1 MNDPVGGSLISS
13 SSRAIGLKKR
23 SDLSYSRQKYQGRE
37 YNVVKDPLSLKYY
50 RFEDEE
56 FELFHMLDGTKSA
69 DEVKRAFE
77 KKFAPQKITLA
88 ELQQFIG
95 MLFSNSLLVSN
106 APGQGIQLN
115 KRGHENKKKR
125 RLAALSNVLAI
136 RFKGFDP
143 DRILNWLDRWVG
155 WFFSIP
161 AFICCLFI
169 CLAAATL
176 VIVQFDVFASKLPS
190 FQQFFAGENWIWI
203 FLILGCTKVLHEF
216 GHGLSCKRFGGE
228 CHEMGVMLL
237 VFTPCLYCNVSDSWM
252 LPSKWKRA
260 AIGAAGMYIEVV
272 LASICT
278 FIWWFSE
285 PGMLNYICLNIMFV
299 SSVST
304 ILFNANPLL
313 RYDGYYILSDLLE
326 IPNLRQKAQAILR
339 RKLGKWCLGLPENP
353 DPFLPQ
359 KNQWLFALYTVAAAA
374 YRWFIALAI
383 FWFLYNL
390 LEPYGLKIFG
400 QLVAMMAIWGLV
412 GQPVV
417 QLLKYFYVPGRLDKV
432 KKARAAVTGIIVLAL
447 IAAVFLIPFPYQVAC
462 PFYVESDVA
471 TNVDVDYPG
480 RIAIDGVKVLPGE
493 YIEKGEVIL
502 QLVNLELERE
512 IAKLKTDLRVKR
524 VELNQTIQRELE
536 DPEASF
542 QVKSLESAVKAIE
555 DLLIQEEIKL
565 NKLAI
570 RAPISGI
577 VIPPRYVQKQES
589 DDRLSS
595 WHGYPIEKANEGA
608 FLQQKTPVCQIV
620 PRGNKKKRAV
630 LLVDQEYM
638 EFVATGQNVEIVLK
652 GIPGLRLESK
662 IHEISPVELRI
673 APPNVSNHT
682 GGPLITKKN
691 ERGED
696 VPQSATFPVRAP
708 FESSDERIQIGMTGY
723 AKVSAGSKTLGQ
735 RVWRFICRTF
745 NFEL

>member
-1 MNDPVGGSLISS
+1 MSDPQNSSLVSS

-37 YNVVKDPLSLKYY
+37 YNVVKDPLSLKYF

-56 FELFHMLDGTKSA
+56 FELFQMLDGTKSA
-69 DEVKRAFE
+69 DQIKRAFE
-77 KKFAPQKITLA
+77 KRFAPQKITLA

-106 APGQGIQLN
+106 AAGQGIQLN
-115 KRGHENKKKR
+115 KRSYETKKKKQM
-125 RLAALSNVLAI
+125 AALSNVLAI

-143 DRILNWLDRWVG
+143 DRILNWMNRWIG

-161 AFICCLFI
+161 AFIACLGI
-169 CLAAATL
+169 VAAAAIL

-190 FQQFFAGENWIWI
+190 FHQFFAGENWIWI
-203 FLILGCTKVLHEF
+203 FIILGCTKVMHEF

-260 AIGAAGMYIEVV
+260 AIGAAGMYVEVV

-285 PGMLNYICLNIMFV
+285 PGMLNYVCLNIMFV

-339 RKLGKWCLGLPENP
+339 RKMGKWCLGLPENP

-359 KNQWLFALYTVAAAA
+359 RNQWMFALYTVAAAA

-400 QLVAMMAIWGLV
+400 QLVAVMAIWGLV

-417 QLLKYFYVPGRLDKV
+417 QLAKYFYVPGRLDKV
-432 KKARAAVTGIIVLAL
+432 NKTRALVTSVILLII
-447 IAAVFLIPFPYQVAC
+447 IAAILFVPFPYQIAC

-480 RIAIDGVKVLPGE
+480 RIAKGGVKKKPGE
-493 YIEKGEVIL
+493 FVEKDEVIL
-502 QLVNLELERE
+502 QLVNLELDQE
-512 IAKLKTDLRVKR
+512 IARLQTDLRVR
-524 VELNQTIQRELE
+524 QVELHQTTLSEVDDPAASFKVKSLRSAVKSIQDSLQLRELE
-536 DPEASF
+536 K
-542 QVKSLESAVKAIE
+542 Q
-555 DLLIQEEIKL
+555 
-565 NKLAI
+565 KLAI
-570 RAPISGI
+570 RAPVSGVI
-577 VIPPRYVQKQES
+577 VAPAFVKKQSS
-589 DDRLSS
+589 DEQLSS

-620 PRGNKKKRAV
+620 PQDNDKHRAV
-630 LLVDQEYM
+630 LLVDQEFM
-638 EFVATGQNVEIVLK
+638 EFITEGLKVEIELK
-652 GIPGLRLESK
+652 GIPGHQLESK
-662 IHEISPVELRI
+662 IVEISPVELQK
-673 APPNVSNHT
+673 APPNVSNQT
-682 GGPLITKKN
+682 GGSLVTKKN

-696 VPQSATFPVRAP
+696 VPQSATFPIRAP
-708 FESSDERIQIGMTGY
+708 FKSSDPRIRIGMTGH
-723 AKVSAGSKTLGQ
+723 AKISAGSKTLGQ
-735 RVWRFICRTF
+735 RVWRFVCRTF
-745 NFEL
+745 NFDL

>member
-1 MNDPVGGSLISS
+1 MSNPQSSSLVSS
-13 SSRAIGLKKR
+13 SSRPIGLKKR
-23 SDLSYSRQKYQGRE
+23 DDLSYTRQKYQGRE
-37 YNVVKDPLSLKYY
+37 YNVVKDPLALKYY

-56 FELFHMLDGTKSA
+56 FELFQMLDGTRSA
-69 DEVKRAFE
+69 DEIKRAFE
-77 KKFAPQKITLA
+77 RRFAPQKITLG

-106 APGQGIQLN
+106 APGQGVQLN

-143 DRILNWLDRWVG
+143 DRILNWLNRWVG
-155 WFFSIP
+155 WFFSLP
-161 AFICCLFI
+161 AFFVCLAI
-169 CLAAATL
+169 CLSAATL

-203 FLILGCTKVLHEF
+203 FIILGCTKVLHEF

-252 LPSKWKRA
+252 LSSKWKRA
-260 AIGAAGMYIEVV
+260 VIGAAGMYIEVV

-326 IPNLRQKAQAILR
+326 IPNLRQKAQSILR
-339 RKLGKWCLGLPENP
+339 RKMGKWCLGLPENP

-390 LEPYGLKIFG
+390 LEPYGLKILG
-400 QLVAMMAIWGLV
+400 QMVALMAIWGLV
-412 GQPVV
+412 GQPIY
-417 QLLKYFYVPGRLDKV
+417 QLIKFFYVPGRLDKV
-432 KKARAAVTGIIVLAL
+432 KKPRAALTAFIMIAIIAGVL
-447 IAAVFLIPFPYQVAC
+447 FIPFPYQIST
-462 PFYVESDVA
+462 PFYIESDEA
-471 TNVDVDYPG
+471 QSVDVDYPG
-480 RIAIDGVKVLPGE
+480 TIAVDGVKAKPGDLVN
-493 YIEKGEVIL
+493 KGDVIL
-502 QLVNLELERE
+502 ELVNVELDAE
-512 IAKLKTDLRVKR
+512 IARLETNLRVKET
-524 VELNQTIQRELE
+524 ELEHTIQRSL
-536 DPEASF
+536 DDKYAAF
-542 QVKSLESAVKAIE
+542 QVESLESAVRSIE
-555 DLLIQEEIKL
+555 DLLTQERLKKQKL
-565 NKLAI
+565 SI
-570 RAPISGI
+570 RAPVSGI
-577 VIPPRYVQKQES
+577 VIPPRYVQKQET
-589 DDRLSS
+589 DERLSS
-595 WHGYPIEKANEGA
+595 WYGYPIEEANEGA
-608 FLQQKTPVCQIV
+608 YLQQKTPVCQIV
-620 PRGNKKKRAV
+620 PVGNRKKRAV
-630 LLVDQEYM
+630 LLVDQEVV
-638 EFVATGQNVEIVLK
+638 EFVSKGQEVEMELK
-652 GIPGLRLESK
+652 GIPGERIQST
-662 IHEISPVELRI
+662 IHEISPVELRK
-673 APPNVSNHT
+673 APPNVSNQT
-682 GGPLITKKN
+682 GGPLITQKN

-708 FESSDERIQIGMTGY
+708 FESDDDRIQIGMTGY
-723 AKVSAGSKTLGQ
+723 AKINAGTKTLGQ
-735 RVWRFICRTF
+735 RAWRFICRTF
-745 NFEL
+745 NFDL

>member
-1 MNDPVGGSLISS
+1 MSDPQDSLVSS
-13 SSRAIGLKKR
+13 SSRKIGLRKR
-23 SDLSYSRQKYQGRE
+23 TDLSVTRQKYLGRE
-37 YNVVKDPLSLKYY
+37 YNVVKDPLSLRYY

-56 FELFHMLDGTKSA
+56 YALFEMLDGSRSA
-69 DEVKRAFE
+69 DQIKRHFE
-77 KKFAPQKITLA
+77 KTFAPQKITLA

-95 MLFSNSLLVSN
+95 MLYSNSLLVSN
-106 APGQGIQLN
+106 APGQGIQLD
-115 KRGHENKKKR
+115 KRGDENKKKR
-125 RLAALSNVLAI
+125 RLASLSNVLAI

-143 DRILNWLDRWVG
+143 DRILNWMDKWLG
-155 WFFSIP
+155 WFFTIP
-161 AFICCLFI
+161 AMIVCLAI

-176 VIVQFDVFASKLPS
+176 VIVQFDVFSAKLPS

-203 FLILGCTKVLHEF
+203 FIILGCTKVMHEF

-260 AIGAAGMYIEVV
+260 AIGAAGMYVEVV

-326 IPNLRQKAQAILR
+326 IPNLRQKSQTILR
-339 RKLGKWCLGLPENP
+339 RKLGKWCLGLEETP

-359 KNQWLFALYTVAAAA
+359 RRQWLFALYTVAAAA

-400 QLVAMMAIWGLV
+400 QLVALMAIWGLV

-417 QLLKYFYVPGRLDKV
+417 QLVKFFYVPGRLDKV
-432 KKARAAVTGIIVLAL
+432 KKARAIGTALVLLAIL
-447 IAAVFLIPFPYQVAC
+447 AAVLLVPFPYQIAA
-462 PFYVESDVA
+462 PFYVESDEA
-471 TNVDVDYPG
+471 TNIDVDYPG
-480 RIAIDGVKVLPGE
+480 IIAPGGVRVEPGE
-493 YIEKGEVIL
+493 YVEQGDIIL
-502 QLVNLELERE
+502 QLQNVELEQQ
-512 IAKLKTDLRVKR
+512 IAQLKTRLTVKQ
-524 VELNQTIQRELE
+524 VELNQTIQRESD
-536 DPEASF
+536 DPDASF
-542 QVKSLESAVKAIE
+542 QINSLQSAVHAIE
-555 DLLIQEEIKL
+555 DLLEQETAKL
-565 NKLAI
+565 NRLSI
-570 RAPISGI
+570 RAPVSGI
-577 VIPPRYVQKQES
+577 VIPPRFVPRPKDS
-589 DDRLSS
+589 DRLPS
-595 WHGYPIEKANEGA
+595 WSGYPIEKSNEGA
-608 FLQQKTPVCQIV
+608 FLEKGTPVCQIV
-620 PRGNKKKRAV
+620 PKDNRKKRAV
-630 LLVDQEYM
+630 LLVDQEFM
-638 EFVATGQNVEIVLK
+638 EFVAVGQAVEIELK
-652 GIPGLRLESK
+652 AIPGHQIRTT
-662 IHEISPVELRI
+662 IREISPVELKV
-673 APPNVSNHT
+673 APPHVSNQY

-696 VPQSATFPVRAP
+696 IPQSATFPVRAP
-708 FESSDERIQIGMTGY
+708 FESDDPRIEIGMTGY
-723 AKVSAGSKTLGQ
+723 AKIYAGNKTVAQ